1 MNAHDEILDPD
12 LENGL
17 VLKQIEDDPIN
28 DADIDEVALLETDQ
42 LQSGLSRSKFSA
54 RALSR
59 GQITLRARLNNNKLG
74 GG

>member
-17 VLKQIEDDPIN
+17 LLKQIEDDPIN

-42 LQSGLSRSKFSA
+42 LQ
-54 RALSR
+54 
-59 GQITLRARLNNNKLG
+59 
-74 GG
+74 